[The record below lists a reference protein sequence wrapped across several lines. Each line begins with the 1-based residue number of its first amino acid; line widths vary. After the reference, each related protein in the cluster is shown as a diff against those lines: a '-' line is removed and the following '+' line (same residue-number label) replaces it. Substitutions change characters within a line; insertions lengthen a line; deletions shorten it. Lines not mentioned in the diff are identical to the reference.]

1 VRARASALF
10 LLALVLALLLGGC
23 VVGNDEKQIDRA
35 AVSKLVLAPADLS
48 DVWVP
53 FNSGRQVRADA
64 PAGTRS
70 NPQRF
75 GRLGGWIARFRRP
88 GSQQTSGPLVIES
101 RADLF
106 DSTDGA
112 RDELS
117 TARSEVGTRIGA
129 RPVAE
134 PLADPAIGDEAFAAT
149 ILQKSG
155 GGGIDDVRFYLISWR
170 HENVVAS
177 IFVNGF
183 ERKLTFAQ
191 ALDLARA
198 QERRIVR
205 AAS

>member
-1 VRARASALF
+1 VRARPSALF
-10 LLALVLALLLGGC
+10 LPALVLALLLGGC
-23 VVGNDEKQIDRA
+23 VVGDDAKQIDRA
-35 AVSKLVLAPADLS
+35 SVSKLVLAPGDLP

-64 PAGTRS
+64 PAGTRAD
-70 NPQRF
+70 PKRF
-75 GRLGGWIARFRRP
+75 GRLDGWIARYRRP

-106 DSTDGA
+106 ESADGA

-117 TARSEVGTRIGA
+117 TARSELGTAIGA
-129 RPVAE
+129 RPAAR

-149 ILQKSG
+149 ILQRSG
-155 GGGIDDVRFYLISWR
+155 GGGIADVRFYLISWR

-183 ERKLTFAQ
+183 ERKLTLAQ
-191 ALDLARA
+191 AVELARA
-198 QERRIVR
+198 QERRIARV
-205 AAS
+205 SS

>member
-1 VRARASALF
+1 VRARASALL
-10 LLALVLALLLGGC
+10 LLALVLGGC
-23 VVGNDEKQIDRA
+23 VVGNDEKQIDRRA
-35 AVSKLVLAPADLS
+35 LSTLVLTPADLP

-70 NPQRF
+70 DPQRF
-75 GRLGGWIARFRRP
+75 GRLDGWISRYRRP
-88 GSQQTSGPLVIES
+88 GSQKTSGPLVVES

-106 DSTDGA
+106 ESADGA

-117 TARSEVGTRIGA
+117 TARGELGTAIGA
-129 RPVAE
+129 RSAAK

-155 GGGIDDVRFYLISWR
+155 GGGIADVRFYLISWR
-170 HENVVAS
+170 HDNVVAS

-183 ERKLTFAQ
+183 ERKLTLAQ
-191 ALDLARA
+191 ALALARA
-198 QERRIVR
+198 QERRIAR
-205 AAS
+205 ASS

>member
-1 VRARASALF
+1 MRARASALF
-10 LLALVLALLLGGC
+10 LLALVLGGC
-23 VVGNDEKQIDRA
+23 VVGNDEKKIDHSA
-35 AVSKLVLAPADLS
+35 LSTLVLAPADLS

-53 FNSGRQVRADA
+53 FNSGRQVSADA

-75 GRLGGWIARFRRP
+75 GRLDGWIARFRRP
-88 GSQQTSGPLVIES
+88 GSQQTTGPLVIES

-106 DSTDGA
+106 ESAGGA

-117 TARSEVGTRIGA
+117 RARSELGTAIGA
-129 RPVAE
+129 RAAAK

-155 GGGIDDVRFYLISWR
+155 GGGIADVRFYLISWR
-170 HENVVAS
+170 HDNVVAS

-183 ERKLTFAQ
+183 ERKLTFPQ
-191 ALDLARA
+191 ALDLAGA
-198 QERRIVR
+198 QERRIAR
-205 AAS
+205 AAQ

>member
-10 LLALVLALLLGGC
+10 LLALVLGGC
-23 VVGNDEKQIDRA
+23 VVGKDEKQIDRA
-35 AVSKLVLAPADLS
+35 AVSKLVLAQADLS
-48 DVWVP
+48 DAWVP

-75 GRLGGWIARFRRP
+75 GRLDGWIARFRRP

-134 PLADPAIGDEAFAAT
+134 PLADPTIGDEAFAAYADK
-149 ILQKSG
+149 ILNGLAVPQDIIEFTLTGADDDRSG
-155 GGGIDDVRFYLISWR
+155 LIVALER
-170 HENVVAS
+170 HRRMCERPEV
-177 IFVNGF
+177 FV
-183 ERKLTFAQ
+183 L
-191 ALDLARA
+191 A
-198 QERRIVR
+198 QE
-205 AAS
+205 SG

>member
-1 VRARASALF
+1 MRARASALF
-10 LLALVLALLLGGC
+10 LLALVLGGC
-23 VVGNDEKQIDRA
+23 VVGDDEKQIDRG
-35 AVSKLVLAPADLS
+35 AVSTLVLARGDLP

-53 FNSGRQVRADA
+53 FNSGRQVSADA

-75 GRLGGWIARFRRP
+75 GRLDGWIARFRRP

-106 DSTDGA
+106 ESAGGA

-117 TARSEVGTRIGA
+117 TARSEVGTAIGG
-129 RPVAE
+129 RPAAE
-134 PLADPAIGDEAFAAT
+134 PLADPAIGEEAFAAT
-149 ILQKSG
+149 ILQQNG
-155 GGGIDDVRFYLISWR
+155 GGGIADVRFYLISWR
-170 HENVVAS
+170 QQNVVAS

-183 ERKLTFAQ
+183 DRKLTLAQ

-198 QERRIVR
+198 QERRITR
-205 AAS
+205 AAQ

>member
-1 VRARASALF
+1 VRARTSALF
-10 LLALVLALLLGGC
+10 LLALLLAGC
-23 VVGNDEKQIDRA
+23 VVGNDEKQIDRGA
-35 AVSKLVLAPADLS
+35 LPTLVLSPADLS

-53 FNSGRQVRADA
+53 FNSGRQVSADA

-75 GRLGGWIARFRRP
+75 GRLDGWIARFRRP

-106 DSTDGA
+106 ESAGGA

-117 TARSEVGTRIGA
+117 TARSELGTAIGA
-129 RPVAE
+129 RAAAK
-134 PLADPAIGDEAFAAT
+134 PLAHPSIGDEAFAAT

-155 GGGIDDVRFYLISWR
+155 GGGIADVRFYLISWR
-170 HENVVAS
+170 HDNVVAS

-183 ERKLTFAQ
+183 ERELTFAQ

-198 QERRIVR
+198 QERRIAR
-205 AAS
+205 AAE

>member
-1 VRARASALF
+1 MRARASAFF
-10 LLALVLALLLGGC
+10 LLALLLGGC
-23 VVGNDEKQIDRA
+23 VVGNDEEQIDRA
-35 AVSKLVLAPADLS
+35 AVSTLVLAPADLS

-53 FNSGRQVRADA
+53 FNSGRQVSADA

-70 NPQRF
+70 DPQRF
-75 GRLGGWIARFRRP
+75 GRLDGWIARFRRP

-106 DSTDGA
+106 ESAGGA

-117 TARSEVGTRIGA
+117 TARSELGTAIGA
-129 RPVAE
+129 RAE
-134 PLADPAIGDEAFAAT
+134 AKPLADPTIGDEAFAAT

-155 GGGIDDVRFYLISWR
+155 GGIPDVRFYLISWR

-183 ERKLTFAQ
+183 ERKLTFTQ
-191 ALDLARA
+191 ALALART
-198 QERRIVR
+198 QERRVAR
-205 AAS
+205 AAA